1 MNLHWVWDCFW
12 PTIEDSD
19 TTDHSRDPAPWT
31 SQIILA
37 CQAIDEL
44 ASAERERG
52 RLVDAKLQ
60 ALIPLAPV
68 VVTLIVAFVTFLSRN
83 PPPYL
88 VCSVVVVVV
97 VAIYVALQLIRTVFA
112 AVTGIQRKAFM
123 ALWIDDVT
131 PKGQETEEEYRVRIT
146 NEKTRCL
153 VDNTRII
160 DYKVTQLAVAHRAIK
175 NALFGLLILL
185 PLLGGIAVFNA
196 VQS

>member
-19 TTDHSRDPAPWT
+19 TPDHSRDPAPWT

-37 CQAIDEL
+37 CEAIDEL
-44 ASAERERG
+44 ASAERERC

-68 VVTLIVAFVTFLSRN
+68 VVTLIVAFVTFLIRN

-88 VCSVVVVVV
+88 VGSVVVVVGC
-97 VAIYVALQLIRTVFA
+97 YIRGSA
-112 AVTGIQRKAFM
+112 AHPYGIRSGDRDTAQSFM
-123 ALWIDDVT
+123 ALSIEDVT

-153 VDNTRII
+153 AENTRII

-175 NALFGLLILL
+175 NALFGL
-185 PLLGGIAVFNA
+185 
-196 VQS
+196 

>member
-19 TTDHSRDPAPWT
+19 TPDHSRDPAPWT

-44 ASAERERG
+44 ASAERERC

-68 VVTLIVAFVTFLSRN
+68 VVTLIVAFVTFLIRN

-88 VCSVVVVVV
+88 VGSVVVVV

-123 ALWIDDVT
+123 ALSIEDVT

-153 VDNTRII
+153 AGNTRVI

-196 VQS
+196 VQA